1 MSLRSATYAISVAL
15 CLFWGLPLQSQEE
28 PVAWSSE
35 VQDDAVAPGGQALV
49 RVRAVVDDGW
59 HIYSSTHPDGAP
71 NAMAF
76 HVAEDPAID
85 TWAGYEPPAD
95 VHFDETFQKDTEWHV
110 GQIDFLLRIDIAEGA
125 AGSVPLKM
133 AMRYGVCDDRVCLT
147 PVKTLETVITLDPT
161 VEASVSELPAGYAA
175 MAAVAIPERH
185 LIRAG
190 LVAAPAPIES
200 FASETP
206 GSGSPA
212 DQGLFGFAALAF
224 GMGLLAIF
232 TPCVF
237 PMIPITM
244 SYFVST
250 QSGEKKTSVKQASVF
265 VLGVIG
271 LFTGMG
277 AAVSVIL
284 GPFGMQT
291 LGSNVWVNLLIATV
305 FFGFAASLLG
315 AFEITMPSGAITS
328 LNRYT
333 QGSGILPTLMMGLVF
348 ALASFA
354 CTGPFVGALLASSVS
369 GGGMAWPIFGM
380 LMFSTGL
387 ALPFFFLALFPSYLG
402 NLPKSGGWLGR
413 TKITM
418 AFLIMAVGVK
428 YLSNVDQM
436 YQWHL
441 LPRDRF
447 LAIWIVLFALA
458 GSYLLGFLKLEE
470 GESETIGL
478 GRLAAGGVL
487 LVLAV
492 SLIPGMFGGRLGE
505 LDAYVPS
512 AEHSALS
519 LGGSAQPESAW
530 LKDDYSGAL
539 AKASAEGKNVLI
551 NFTGYSCTNCKWMKT
566 NMFPRESIATLLDQY
581 VVVELYTDGV
591 DAAAEVNQTLQ
602 LDRYKTAA
610 IPFYAIVAPDESSIA
625 EFAGRTTDEETFRT
639 FLSQGIKRFLTK
651 Y

>member
-1 MSLRSATYAISVAL
+1 MSFRSGIYAITLTL
-15 CLFWGLPLQSQEE
+15 CLAWVSPLHAQEE
-28 PVAWSSE
+28 PVAWSIA
-35 VQDDAVAPGGQALV
+35 VQDGSAAPGGQALV
-49 RVRAVVDDGW
+49 TVRADVEEGW
-59 HIYSSTHPDGAP
+59 HLYSSTHPDGAP

-76 HVAEDPAID
+76 HVAENPGIAA
-85 TWAGYEPPAD
+85 WAGYEPPAD
-95 VHFDETFQKDTEWHV
+95 VHFDEVFQKDTEWHV
-110 GQIDFLLRIDIAEGA
+110 GQVVFLLRVDIAEGA
-125 AGSVPLKM
+125 IGAVPLKL

-147 PVKTLETVITLDPT
+147 PVKTLEASIALDPATAST
-161 VEASVSELPAGYAA
+161 VAEFPENYAA

-185 LIRAG
+185 LVRAG
-190 LVAAPAPIES
+190 LIEESAPVES
-200 FASETP
+200 TRSETP
-206 GSGSPA
+206 ASGSPTN
-212 DQGLFGFAALAF
+212 QGLVGFAVLAF

-277 AAVSVIL
+277 AAVSMIL

-291 LGSNVWVNLLIATV
+291 LGSNVWVNLFIATV
-305 FFGFAASLLG
+305 FFAFGASLLG
-315 AFEITMPSGAITS
+315 AFEITMPSGPMTS
-328 LNRYT
+328 LNRFT
-333 QGSGILPTLMMGLVF
+333 QGSGVFPTLMMGLVF

-369 GGGMAWPIFGM
+369 GGSMAWPIFGM

-413 TKITM
+413 TKITIG
-418 AFLIMAVGVK
+418 FLIIAVGVK

-441 LPRDRF
+441 LTRDRF
-447 LAIWIVLFALA
+447 LAIWVVLFTLA

-470 GESETIGL
+470 GESETVGL
-478 GRLAAGGVL
+478 GRLASGGAL
-487 LVLAV
+487 LVLAL

-512 AEHSALS
+512 AEHAGFS
-519 LGGSAQPESAW
+519 LGGSTQEKSAW
-530 LKDDYSGAL
+530 LKDDYAGAL

-566 NMFPRESIATLLDQY
+566 NMFPREGIATLLEQY
-581 VVVELYTDGV
+581 VVVELYTDGID
-591 DAAAEVNQTLQ
+591 DAAEINQTLQ
-602 LDRYKTAA
+602 LERYKTAA

-625 EFAGRTTDEETFRT
+625 EFAGRTTDEETFGA
-639 FLSQGIKRFLTK
+639 FLSQGIKQFLTEL
-651 Y
+651 